1 VTKGWGADVARCF
14 LIVFASAVCATLFMR
29 ALPVLAVVGFLIW
42 LWCHPLGL
50 IGVIIAELVLGFSQ
64 EFLYAIRQVCFQTSN
79 IKGPISEKPVGFL
92 AFYPADLSNQEA
104 ANQPARNDQQLSYQ
118 ILRIGER

>member
-1 VTKGWGADVARCF
+1 
-14 LIVFASAVCATLFMR
+14 MR

-79 IKGPISEKPVGFL
+79 IKGPISENRSAFL
-92 AFYPADLSNQEA
+92 LFILPISPTKKRPISPRETISNC
-104 ANQPARNDQQLSYQ
+104 
-118 ILRIGER
+118 RIKF